1 MLFSNSAAHRIRKWG
16 RLPRRR
22 GATLVIA
29 NHQHELDVEAIM
41 TWLSFE
47 GPWRDPVFSA
57 AGRRMFEPGFMV
69 KDLPWAA
76 PLLRRFDP
84 SGLFGA
90 LGLNPIENELGS
102 RPLSSFAWSVRK
114 RHGNLPLAE
123 VFEPAALARAGL
135 EHETL
140 KDLLSKRLYAAG
152 KTYASLTEIRRPYR
166 DEIRAETRADIDAD
180 LARLEHLVRNGATFF
195 LTPEGRYST
204 DGRLDRFRAAYD
216 RLSPLAD
223 VYLAAC
229 SYDVFRGRRFSMLFR
244 ILGPIPA
251 NEGRDRLA
259 AARPVTTSALIAEY
273 VAEKIGAF
281 DERDAVAAIEER
293 LTTLSPSL
301 FVDPEL
307 RANPRRVVHEA
318 LAKMTRLGF
327 LTKSRGGY
335 RLTQQRAHPQ
345 FHRVADMLAYQNVF
359 LAETLEAEERIRNS
373 PLPPPDGGVG

>member
-29 NHQHELDVEAIM
+29 NHQHELDVEAIV

-204 DGRLDRFRAAYD
+204 DGRLDRFRAAYN

-229 SYDVFRGRRFSMLFR
+229 SCNVFAGAGFRCCFASSVRFQRTRDVTAWPLLGR
-244 ILGPIPA
+244 
-251 NEGRDRLA
+251 
-259 AARPVTTSALIAEY
+259 
-273 VAEKIGAF
+273 
-281 DERDAVAAIEER
+281 
-293 LTTLSPSL
+293 
-301 FVDPEL
+301 
-307 RANPRRVVHEA
+307 
-318 LAKMTRLGF
+318 
-327 LTKSRGGY
+327 SR
-335 RLTQQRAHPQ
+335 RAHSSPNTSRKRSERSTNATPSQ
-345 FHRVADMLAYQNVF
+345 RSRNV
-359 LAETLEAEERIRNS
+359 
-373 PLPPPDGGVG
+373 